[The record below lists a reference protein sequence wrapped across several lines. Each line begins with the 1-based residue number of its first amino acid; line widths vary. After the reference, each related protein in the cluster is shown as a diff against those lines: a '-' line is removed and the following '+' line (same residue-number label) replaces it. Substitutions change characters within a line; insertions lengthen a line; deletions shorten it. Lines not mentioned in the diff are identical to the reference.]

1 MIFVWTC
8 DVNYNT
14 YMYTYMY
21 IHSAR
26 GGQYILTRYVTDMQN
41 GSLAKFSETIYL
53 DSTEN
58 GVTMSSLLPG
68 LRDSFYADTSPNM
81 QKTLSKIARSGT
93 KLHVRLYS

>member
-8 DVNYNT
+8 NVNYNT
-14 YMYTYMY
+14 YMYDDCTP
-21 IHSAR
+21 ISNLPG

-68 LRDSFYADTSPNM
+68 LRDSFYAETPPDVY
-81 QKTLSKIARSGT
+81 QTLCHIAATGRTFGF
-93 KLHVRLYS
+93 K